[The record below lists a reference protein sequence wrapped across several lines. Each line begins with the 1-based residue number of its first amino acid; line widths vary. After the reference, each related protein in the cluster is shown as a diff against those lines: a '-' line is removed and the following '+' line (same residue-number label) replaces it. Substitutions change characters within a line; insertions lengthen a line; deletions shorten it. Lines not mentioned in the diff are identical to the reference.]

1 MCLPSPLV
9 LLLDR
14 LVLEVLTIIRL
25 LKLAQV
31 LPLGLHAL
39 LIITPVFPFLFSARL
54 TVNRSDSVV

>member
-1 MCLPSPLV
+1 M
-9 LLLDR
+9 LLLSKF
-14 LVLEVLTIIRL
+14 VLEVLTIIRL

-31 LPLGLHAL
+31 LLLVLQAL